1 MQMTLILNIFEKLA
15 LALGTIGLVGFVVCL
30 ISAIALSVNNKSIEP
45 LYSVFPP
52 QPWYLSFMYISIGFL
67 FLIKY

>member
-1 MQMTLILNIFEKLA
+1 MQMTLVFDICEKLA
-15 LALGTIGLVGFVVCL
+15 WALGLIGLIGFVVCL
-30 ISAIALSVNNKSIEP
+30 ISAIALSVKNKSIEP